1 MSCISFAMLYS
12 AAEGNFQ
19 PWAIK
24 QILRFMMLFPLMI
37 LIAITDIRIWY
48 HSAYIIFGLTI
59 VGLVMTEFFG
69 VTAMGA
75 TRWIRMG
82 PFNIQPSEIVKISLV
97 LALARYFH
105 RLNASNIGNLLYLL
119 VPLMMIITPFFFVVR
134 QPDLG
139 TSLIILMIGGTI
151 LFVTGVRW
159 WKFAI
164 VGVGAIAAIPIIW
177 QHLHDYQKARIF
189 AFINP
194 ENDPLGNGYN
204 ILQSIIAVGSGGL
217 MGKGFLHGTQS
228 QLSFLPE
235 KQTDFIFTMLAEEF
249 GFVGGMGVIILYAI
263 IIGYGFIIA
272 LSCRNHYSR
281 LLAIGVTSMFF
292 FHIFINIAMV
302 MGLIPVVGAPL
313 PLLSY
318 GGTIMMTSL
327 MGFGFLLNAH
337 LYSNEIFDE

>member
-1 MSCISFAMLYS
+1 
-12 AAEGNFQ
+12 
-19 PWAIK
+19 
-24 QILRFMMLFPLMI
+24 
-37 LIAITDIRIWY
+37 
-48 HSAYIIFGLTI
+48 
-59 VGLVMTEFFG
+59 
-69 VTAMGA
+69 
-75 TRWIRMG
+75 
-82 PFNIQPSEIVKISLV
+82 
-97 LALARYFH
+97 
-105 RLNASNIGNLLYLL
+105 
-119 VPLMMIITPFFFVVR
+119 
-134 QPDLG
+134 
-139 TSLIILMIGGTI
+139 
-151 LFVTGVRW
+151 
-159 WKFAI
+159 
-164 VGVGAIAAIPIIW
+164 
-177 QHLHDYQKARIF
+177 
-189 AFINP
+189 
-194 ENDPLGNGYN
+194 
-204 ILQSIIAVGSGGL
+204 